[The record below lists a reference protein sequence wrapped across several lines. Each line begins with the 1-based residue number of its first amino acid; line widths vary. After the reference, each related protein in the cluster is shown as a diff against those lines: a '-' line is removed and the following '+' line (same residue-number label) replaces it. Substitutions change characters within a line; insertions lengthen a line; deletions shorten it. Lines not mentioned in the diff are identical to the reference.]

1 MAINDTSTLVVKT
14 GRFYVNAV
22 GTDAPTALDRASLL
36 AEGWEELGHTS
47 LEDILS
53 WATEGGESTTLGSL
67 QSPSLRQTTSA
78 RTESFTTTL
87 LQWDE
92 KTLPF
97 YFGGNMELIP
107 GSEIF
112 MGVKS
117 SPEPIRKSFLVVFED
132 GQNRFPVYAPA
143 ASIGRGDD
151 LAIDSTEDLAGLP
164 IQISLLNHA
173 GNDWAFA
180 VAPIGGVSTPG
191 EGDGSGE

>member
-14 GRFYVNAV
+14 GRFYVNEV
-22 GTDAPTALDRASLL
+22 GAPAPAALDRASLL
-36 AEGWEELGHTS
+36 TAGWEELGHTS

-53 WATEGGESTTLGSL
+53 WATEGGETTTLGSL

-87 LQWDE
+87 LQWDAA
-92 KTLPF
+92 TLPF
-97 YFGGNMELIP
+97 YFGGNMELIE
-107 GSEIF
+107 GSDIF

-117 SPEPIRKSFLVVFED
+117 APEPIRRSFLVVFED

-164 IQISLLNHA
+164 IQISLLNHE

-180 VAPIGGVSTPG
+180 VAPIGGVPVA
-191 EGDGSGE
+191 EEPPA

>member
-14 GRFYVNAV
+14 GRFYVNAG
-22 GTDAPTALDRASLL
+22 GTAAPTSLDRASLL
-36 AEGWEELGHTS
+36 TAGWEELGHTS
-47 LEDILS
+47 LDDILS
-53 WATEGGESTTLGSL
+53 WATEGGETTTLGSL

-87 LQWDE
+87 LQWDAE
-92 KTLPF
+92 TLPF
-97 YFGGNMELIP
+97 YFGGNMELIS

-117 SPEPIRKSFLVVFED
+117 APEPIRRSFLVVFED

-151 LAIDSTEDLAGLP
+151 LE
-164 IQISLLNHA
+164 
-173 GNDWAFA
+173 
-180 VAPIGGVSTPG
+180 IGRAHV
-191 EGDGSGE
+191 

>member
-14 GRFYVNAV
+14 GRFYVNEV
-22 GTDAPTALDRASLL
+22 GTAAPTSLDRASLL
-36 AEGWEELGHTS
+36 TAGWEELGHTS

-53 WATEGGESTTLGSL
+53 WATEGGETTTLGSL

-87 LQWDE
+87 LQWDAA
-92 KTLPF
+92 TLPF
-97 YFGGNMELIP
+97 YFGGNMELIE

-117 SPEPIRKSFLVVFED
+117 APESIRRSFLVVFED

-180 VAPIGGVSTPG
+180 VAPIGGVPVDD
-191 EGDGSGE
+191 GDGA

>member
-14 GRFYVNAV
+14 GRFYVNEV
-22 GTDAPTALDRASLL
+22 GTAAPTSLDRASLL
-36 AEGWEELGHTS
+36 TAGWEELGHTS
-47 LEDILS
+47 LDDILS
-53 WATEGGESTTLGSL
+53 WATEGGETTTLGSL

-87 LQWDE
+87 LQWDA

-97 YFGGNMELIP
+97 YFGGNMELIE
-107 GSEIF
+107 GSDIF

-117 SPEPIRKSFLVVFED
+117 APEPIRRAFLVVFED

-164 IQISLLNHA
+164 IQISLLNHE

-180 VAPIGGVSTPG
+180 VAPIGGVPVDDEPAG
-191 EGDGSGE
+191 A

>member
-1 MAINDTSTLVVKT
+1 MAINDNATLVVKT
-14 GRFYVNAV
+14 GRFYVNEV
-22 GTDAPTALDRASLL
+22 GTAAPTALDKTSLL
-36 AEGWEELGHTS
+36 GEGWEEMGHTS

-53 WATEGGESTTLGSL
+53 WATEGGETTTLGSL

-97 YFGGNMELIP
+97 YFGDNMALIP

-117 SPEPIRKSFLVVFED
+117 APAPVKKAFLVVFED
-132 GQNRFPVYAPA
+132 GENQFPVYAPA
-143 ASIGRGDD
+143 ASITRGDD

-164 IQISLLNHA
+164 IQISLLNHD
-173 GNDWAFA
+173 GKDWAFA
-180 VAPIGGVSTPG
+180 VGPIGGVTPAAG
-191 EGDGSGE
+191 GGA

>member
-14 GRFYVNAV
+14 GRFYVNEV
-22 GTDAPTALDRASLL
+22 GTAAPTSLDRASLL
-36 AEGWEELGHTS
+36 TAGWEELGHTS
-47 LEDILS
+47 LDDILS
-53 WATEGGESTTLGSL
+53 WATEGGETTTLGSL

-87 LQWDE
+87 LQWDA

-97 YFGGNMELIP
+97 YFGGNMELIE
-107 GSEIF
+107 GSDIF

-117 SPEPIRKSFLVVFED
+117 APEPIRRSFLVVFED

-164 IQISLLNHA
+164 IQISLLNHE

-180 VAPIGGVSTPG
+180 VAPIGGVPVDDEPAG
-191 EGDGSGE
+191 A

>member
-14 GRFYVNAV
+14 GRFYVNEV
-22 GTDAPTALDRASLL
+22 GTAAPTSLDRASLL
-36 AEGWEELGHTS
+36 TAGWEELGHTS

-53 WATEGGESTTLGSL
+53 WATEGGETTTLGSL

-87 LQWDE
+87 LQWDAA
-92 KTLPF
+92 TLPF
-97 YFGGNMELIP
+97 YFGGNMELIE

-117 SPEPIRKSFLVVFED
+117 APESIRRSFLVIFED
-132 GQNRFPVYAPA
+132 GQNRLPVYAPA
-143 ASIGRGDD
+143 ASIGRGVD

-164 IQISLLNHA
+164 IQISLLNHS

-180 VAPIGGVSTPG
+180 VAPIGGVPVAEEPPS
-191 EGDGSGE
+191 

>member
-14 GRFYVNAV
+14 GRFYVNEV
-22 GTDAPTALDRASLL
+22 GTAAPTALDRASLL
-36 AEGWEELGHTS
+36 TAGWEELGHTS
-47 LEDILS
+47 LDDILS
-53 WATEGGESTTLGSL
+53 WATEGGETTTLGSL

-87 LQWDE
+87 LQWDAA
-92 KTLPF
+92 TLPF
-97 YFGGNMELIP
+97 YFGGNMELIE
-107 GSEIF
+107 GSDIF

-117 SPEPIRKSFLVVFED
+117 APESIRRAFLVVFED

-164 IQISLLNHA
+164 IQISLLNHE

-180 VAPIGGVSTPG
+180 VAPIGGVPVA
-191 EGDGSGE
+191 EEPPA

>member
-14 GRFYVNAV
+14 GRFYVNEV
-22 GTDAPTALDRASLL
+22 GTEAPAALDRASL
-36 AEGWEELGHTS
+36 ATDGWEELGHTS

-53 WATEGGESTTLGSL
+53 WATEGGETTTLGSL

-92 KTLPF
+92 QTLPF
-97 YFGGNMELIP
+97 YFGGNMELIA
-107 GSEIF
+107 GSDIF
-112 MGVKS
+112 LGVKS
-117 SPEPIRKSFLVVFED
+117 NPEPIRKAFLVVFED

-180 VAPIGGVSTPG
+180 VAPIGGVAADSGT
-191 EGDGSGE
+191 EG